1 VTTLQS
7 CILAILFLLCAVTIP
22 ATAAPLFF
30 GFATVALTW
39 ALYSVALTFGKLE
52 TVDGLV
58 WGH

>member
-1 VTTLQS
+1 MTTFQS
-7 CILAILFLLCAVTIP
+7 CILAILFLLCACLVP
-22 ATAAPLFF
+22 AAATGLFF
-30 GFATVALTW
+30 GVSAVALTW